1 MTEKEQDQYFIKT
14 LKASLELYKEAY
26 EYEKQHKSSKSIM
39 DDYESMISSLEDIL
53 SNIKSID
60 DLCEMGEDAITDA
73 FEAITG
79 YAECFII
86 SANEMQRKKDLEEY
100 EKINELIYLFC
111 DTDDEEDE

>member
-26 EYEKQHKSSKSIM
+26 EYEKQHKSSKAIM

-53 SNIKSID
+53 NNIKSID
-60 DLCEMGEDAITDA
+60 DLGEMGEDAITDA
-73 FEAITG
+73 FEAIAG